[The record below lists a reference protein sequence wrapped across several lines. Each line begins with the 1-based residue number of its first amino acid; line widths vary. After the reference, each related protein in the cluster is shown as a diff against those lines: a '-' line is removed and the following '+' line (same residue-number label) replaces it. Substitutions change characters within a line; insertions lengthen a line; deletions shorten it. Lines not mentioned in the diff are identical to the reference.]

1 MIGQA
6 AMDQIHTLV
15 QPKARALGAAIN
27 TEDPYLANFAR
38 WARPS
43 LQTNKNTVSS
53 KMNTTQLDHPSNNKA
68 SAW

>member
-6 AMDQIHTLV
+6 AMDQIHTLA

-27 TEDPYLANFAR
+27 TEEAYLANFAR

-43 LQTNKNTVSS
+43 LQTNKNYSPWQNEYHTIGSS
-53 KMNTTQLDHPSNNKA
+53 
-68 SAW
+68 